1 MLVPQT
7 KKQKKQI
14 AEIPEAI
21 NIDNYLVDLD
31 KPVIQEVIFKIQDKI
46 ILTYGSLMILTGKP
60 KARKTTFLHA
70 FIGSAITYNNIWSI
84 TTSLKPEKNLVIL
97 LDTEQS
103 MYDLHQSLSRLENTI
118 NKKLSSLSNFK
129 AYSARSL
136 NVDQIVSLITTI
148 CELNTNIGLICID
161 GLLDLVYDINDV
173 REAKA
178 AIHFLKTLSDT
189 YKIGIVGILHQNK
202 GTNFSLGHLGSFA
215 SRHAQSELSIEK
227 NDTGTSTLTS
237 TYLRSADD
245 IKPIEIG
252 FDEINHKLF
261 IAELEL
267 MSKAI
272 DGVNEIIPKAQ
283 VKTQG
288 NYYAKRTPEDSR
300 LDPNKTLLQQFNLLR
315 IADEIRYPAFFE
327 YLGCKYTVTIK
338 KG

>member
-46 ILTYGSLMILTGKP
+46 VLTYGSLMILTGKP

-70 FIGSAITYNNIWSI
+70 FIGSAITYENIWSI

-148 CELNTNIGLICID
+148 CELNNNIGLICID

-227 NDTGTSTLTS
+227 NDTGTSTLSS

-252 FDEINHKLF
+252 YDEINHKYEVINNIYVKQNYINYDLILKVFNGKIGLTYKDF
-261 IAELEL
+261 ISACRLHIKE
-267 MSKAI
+267 S
-272 DGVNEIIPKAQ
+272 
-283 VKTQG
+283 
-288 NYYAKRTPEDSR
+288 NYYIEKKLIPVLFSDKIIEK
-300 LDPNKTLLQQFNLLR
+300 NG
-315 IADEIRYPAFFE
+315 AFIQIVH
-327 YLGCKYTVTIK
+327 K
-338 KG
+338 

>member
-14 AEIPEAI
+14 AEITEAI

-46 ILTYGSLMILTGKP
+46 VLTYGSLMILTGKP

-70 FIGSAITYNNIWSI
+70 FIGSAITYENIWSI
-84 TTSLKPEKNLVIL
+84 TTSLKPDKNLVIL

-118 NKKLSSLSNFK
+118 NKKLSSISNFK

-148 CELNTNIGLICID
+148 CELNNNIGLICVD

-227 NDTGTSTLTS
+227 NDTGTSTLSS

-252 FDEINHKLF
+252 YDEINHKYEVINNIYVKQNYINYDLILKVFNGKIGLTYKDF
-261 IAELEL
+261 ISACRLHIKE
-267 MSKAI
+267 S
-272 DGVNEIIPKAQ
+272 
-283 VKTQG
+283 
-288 NYYAKRTPEDSR
+288 NYYIEKKLIPVLFSDKIIEK
-300 LDPNKTLLQQFNLLR
+300 NG
-315 IADEIRYPAFFE
+315 AFIQIVH
-327 YLGCKYTVTIK
+327 K
-338 KG
+338 

>member
-21 NIDNYLVDLD
+21 NIDNYLVDLN

-70 FIGSAITYNNIWSI
+70 FIGSAITYENIWSI

-148 CELNTNIGLICID
+148 CELNNNIGLICVD

-227 NDTGTSTLTS
+227 NDTGTSTLSS

-245 IKPIEIG
+245 IKPIEIA
-252 FDEINHKLF
+252 FDEINHKYEVINNIYVKQNYINYDLILKVFNGKIGLTYKDF
-261 IAELEL
+261 ISACRLHIKE
-267 MSKAI
+267 S
-272 DGVNEIIPKAQ
+272 
-283 VKTQG
+283 
-288 NYYAKRTPEDSR
+288 NYYIEKKLIPVLFSDKIIEK
-300 LDPNKTLLQQFNLLR
+300 NG
-315 IADEIRYPAFFE
+315 AFIQIVH
-327 YLGCKYTVTIK
+327 K
-338 KG
+338 

>member
-1 MLVPQT
+1 MLVPKAT
-7 KKQKKQI
+7 KQKKPII
-14 AEIPEAI
+14 AIPEAI

-31 KPVIQEVIFKIQDKI
+31 KPVTQEVIFKIQDKI

-70 FIGSAITYNNIWSI
+70 FIASAVTYDNVWSI
-84 TTSLKPEKNLVIL
+84 TTSLKPDKNLVVL

-103 MYDLHQSLSRLENTI
+103 MFDLHQSLGRLENTI

-136 NVDQIVSLITTI
+136 NVDEIISLITRI
-148 CELNTNIGLICID
+148 CEINNNIGLICID

-178 AIHFLKTLSDT
+178 AIHYLKTLSDT
-189 YKIGIVGILHQNK
+189 YQVGIVGILHQNK

-227 NDTGTSTLTS
+227 NDSGTSTLSS
-237 TYLRSADD
+237 TFLRSADD

-252 FDEINHKLF
+252 YNDNEQKYDVINNLVVKQNYITFDLINKVFNGKIGLTYKDFVSQCKININETGYYIEKKLIPVFFAEKLIEKNGSFIQIVHK
-261 IAELEL
+261 
-267 MSKAI
+267 
-272 DGVNEIIPKAQ
+272 
-283 VKTQG
+283 
-288 NYYAKRTPEDSR
+288 
-300 LDPNKTLLQQFNLLR
+300 
-315 IADEIRYPAFFE
+315 
-327 YLGCKYTVTIK
+327 
-338 KG
+338 

>member
-46 ILTYGSLMILTGKP
+46 VLTYGSLMILTGKP

-70 FIGSAITYNNIWSI
+70 FIGSAITYENIWSI
-84 TTSLKPEKNLVIL
+84 TTSLKPDKNLVIL

-118 NKKLSSLSNFK
+118 NKKLSSISNFK

-227 NDTGTSTLTS
+227 NDTGTSTLSS

-252 FDEINHKLF
+252 YDEINHKYEVINNIYVKQNYINYDLILKVFNGKIGLTYKDF
-261 IAELEL
+261 ISACRLHIKE
-267 MSKAI
+267 S
-272 DGVNEIIPKAQ
+272 
-283 VKTQG
+283 
-288 NYYAKRTPEDSR
+288 NYYIEKKLIPVLFSDKIIEK
-300 LDPNKTLLQQFNLLR
+300 NG
-315 IADEIRYPAFFE
+315 AFIQIVH
-327 YLGCKYTVTIK
+327 K
-338 KG
+338 

>member
-46 ILTYGSLMILTGKP
+46 VLTYGSLMILTGKP

-70 FIGSAITYNNIWSI
+70 FIGSAITYENIWSI

-227 NDTGTSTLTS
+227 NDTGTSTLSS

-252 FDEINHKLF
+252 YDEINHKYEVINNIYVKQNYINYDLILKVFNGKIGLTYKDF
-261 IAELEL
+261 ISACRLHIKE
-267 MSKAI
+267 S
-272 DGVNEIIPKAQ
+272 
-283 VKTQG
+283 
-288 NYYAKRTPEDSR
+288 NYYIEKKLIPVLFSDKIIEK
-300 LDPNKTLLQQFNLLR
+300 NG
-315 IADEIRYPAFFE
+315 AFIQIVH
-327 YLGCKYTVTIK
+327 K
-338 KG
+338 

>member
-70 FIGSAITYNNIWSI
+70 FIGSAITYDNIWSI

-252 FDEINHKLF
+252 YDEINHKYEVINNIYVKQNYINYDLILKVFNGKIGLTYKDF
-261 IAELEL
+261 ISACRLHIKE
-267 MSKAI
+267 S
-272 DGVNEIIPKAQ
+272 
-283 VKTQG
+283 
-288 NYYAKRTPEDSR
+288 NYYIEKKLIPVLFSDKIIEK
-300 LDPNKTLLQQFNLLR
+300 NG
-315 IADEIRYPAFFE
+315 AFIQIVH
-327 YLGCKYTVTIK
+327 K
-338 KG
+338 

>member
-70 FIGSAITYNNIWSI
+70 FIGSAITYDNIWSI

-252 FDEINHKLF
+252 YDEINHKYEVINNIYIKQNYINYELILKVFNGKIGLTYKDF
-261 IAELEL
+261 ISACRLHIKE
-267 MSKAI
+267 S
-272 DGVNEIIPKAQ
+272 
-283 VKTQG
+283 
-288 NYYAKRTPEDSR
+288 NYYIEKKLIPVLFSDKIIEK
-300 LDPNKTLLQQFNLLR
+300 NG
-315 IADEIRYPAFFE
+315 AFIQIVH
-327 YLGCKYTVTIK
+327 K
-338 KG
+338 